1 MTTLYLQA
9 NKVLQTVTCSQNYQG
24 ENSFETLRII
34 SSDTVSGHDL
44 SDCTVECHI
53 INPSGEGD
61 IIQLAFTGDEPTAE
75 VLLSKKYTAVNG
87 DLTVFLKL
95 FCEGDVI
102 GLTNEVTVRIKEHK
116 AVTSYIPDSQLT
128 LLDQYSQT
136 FQRAEN
142 IINDGLDEA
151 VGESVENYLSTHDVV
166 DELPAEAISVLFEE
180 E

>member
-1 MTTLYLQA
+1 MTTLYLKS
-9 NKVLQTVTCSQNYQG
+9 NKVLCTVTHSENYQG
-24 ENSFETLRII
+24 ENSFETLRI
-34 SSDTVSGHDL
+34 VSATEVSERKL

-61 IIQLAFTGDEPTAE
+61 IIRLAFVGDDKPTAE
-75 VLLSKKYTAVNG
+75 VLLSKKYTAMNG

-102 GLTNEVTVRIKEHK
+102 GLTNEVTVKIRSHR

-136 FQRAEN
+136 LQKAEN
-142 IINDGLDEA
+142 IINDGLDDA
-151 VGESVENYLSTHDVV
+151 VGESVEKYLSTHEVV
-166 DELPAEAISVLFEE
+166 DELTAEDISVIF
-180 E
+180 